1 MDKFENRIKKNKWHI
16 ARLEQV
22 LKLMENDDLDPSKI
36 DKIKEDVEYYIE
48 SAADDDGSTGV
59 DDEFDIYEE
68 LALDSFGGDKDE
80 ATSSSAASDAPESA
94 EASPKPSDAPEEK
107 AAASA
112 PALAAPAPVSAPA
125 AAAPKKAPV
134 STASILGIGSIGK
147 PQPAASLAKSTPAT
161 AAATAASSAGA
172 AGGGAAATTT
182 AKAAPLVSAKPAAS
196 PLATI
201 GTKAPVPPG
210 GPGNLTPSKSVT
222 PALTAAAVVAGGSAS
237 SGAASSAVTGKK
249 SSSKS
254 LNEDG
259 DEDTGGPATSWATA
273 AAGAGPKS
281 AASAAA
287 ATATAAASAAA
298 TASAAAAAATATAAA
313 AAATATATAAATAAA
328 SAGIGGAAA
337 SSTTSTSGPQGSG
350 KLGGTPAQDL
360 SQQISSSVFGSA
372 ASGGAIGSGIH
383 SAVGVGGLGLGG
395 ATPTQAAGSNTVP
408 QLTRSSVALSNEVL
422 VAAHMLKQSFVN
434 SPETAETDRQAGFVP
449 RTPYASHPSFPT
461 KPPST
466 LETTALFERLP
477 PDSLFF
483 AFYYQQGS
491 YQQYLAAKQ
500 LKKQSWR
507 FHKKYMTWFQRHEE
521 PKIATDDYE
530 EGTYVYFDYES
541 GWCQLLKSEFKFEFA
556 FLEDELPV

>member
-254 LNEDG
+254 LNDDG

-313 AAATATATAAATAAA
+313 AAATATAAATAAA

-395 ATPTQAAGSNTVP
+395 ATLTQAAGSNTVP